1 MSTVGKLSK
10 RLLDVSVAASALTL
24 TTPLWLLGGVGTFL
38 TLGRPVLFRQER
50 AGLHGRAFS
59 IFKFRTMR
67 KPRPE
72 DDPIAHD
79 FERLTPFG
87 RWLRST
93 SIDELPSLLN
103 VLKGEMSLVGPR
115 PLLLRYLERYSAE
128 QARRHEV
135 PPGLTGWAQV
145 RGRNRT
151 TWEQRFTDDVW
162 YVDHHTLALDVWILV
177 LTLWRVVQR
186 SGVDAGPQT
195 TMPEF
200 MGTRAN
206 DQ

>member
-1 MSTVGKLSK
+1 
-10 RLLDVSVAASALTL
+10 
-24 TTPLWLLGGVGTFL
+24 LWLLGGVGTFL

-115 PLLLRYLERYSAE
+115 PLLLRYLERYSTE